1 MADNL
6 CKLIVQY
13 PKFEITIDILAKF
26 WYSKGGHTGGGITG
40 KLSGGEERVDKYKI
54 RLAETYVHIWMY
66 LFG

>member
-26 WYSKGGHTGGGITG
+26 CYSKKGRTGGGITG
-40 KLSGGEERVDKYKI
+40 KHCGGER
-54 RLAETYVHIWMY
+54 
-66 LFG
+66 G